1 MCKEI
6 IREKEESRKQRAKGA
21 TLRNSDRK
29 SKGKI
34 QINSEVETDEQSNVR
49 REKRSR

>member
-6 IREKEESRKQRAKGA
+6 IKQKEESGKQRAKGA
-21 TLRNSDRK
+21 TPRHSDRK

-34 QINSEVETDEQSNVR
+34 QINGKLEKDKQSNVR
-49 REKRSR
+49 REKRNR